1 MTEPPAS
8 APILDCSAI
17 DPAIVVALQQLSAA
31 YWMCADHSAA
41 GIETLFTEAGLLTLG
56 TLALT
61 GRTAIHEFFEQREQ
75 TMRTAGRTTR
85 HAACTFLVTPM
96 ADGRATIRSTVLVF
110 SGTGALPLPAA
121 APSGIADFTDV
132 CVRND
137 AGHWQFTSRVG
148 RTVFIGAEA
157 PSFAR

>member
-1 MTEPPAS
+1 MTEPPAPAS
-8 APILDCSAI
+8 ILDCSAV
-17 DPAIVVALQQLSAA
+17 DPAVVVALQQLCAA
-31 YWMCADHSAA
+31 YWLCADDLTP
-41 GIETLFTEAGLLTLG
+41 GIEMLFTDDGELTLG
-56 TLALT
+56 SLALT
-61 GRTAIHEFFEQREQ
+61 GRPAIRGFFRQREE

-85 HAACTFLVTPM
+85 HAACTFLVTPT

-137 AGHWQFTSRVG
+137 AGHWQFASRVG

>member
-1 MTEPPAS
+1 MTEPPAPAS
-8 APILDCSAI
+8 ILDCSAV
-17 DPAIVVALQQLSAA
+17 DPAVVVALQQLCAA
-31 YWMCADHSAA
+31 YWLRADDLTP
-41 GIETLFTEAGLLTLG
+41 GIEMLFTDDGELTLG
-56 TLALT
+56 SLALT
-61 GRTAIHEFFEQREQ
+61 GRPAIRGFFRQRAE

-85 HAACTFLVTPM
+85 HAACTFLVTPT

-121 APSGIADFTDV
+121 APSGIADFTDL
-132 CVRND
+132 CVRNA
-137 AGHWQFTSRVG
+137 AGRWQFASRVG